1 MVKKTHD
8 SSAIDILAR
17 PIPGQ
22 SLTDAPK
29 SRPYEK
35 PPQITSPTDAFKVVT
50 ESLEEPSAHKD
61 IVELLDVGI
70 SAETL
75 ASSVT
80 LKMFSEGVFTP
91 DIAEIIKLPLTAFIT
106 EVGIEA
112 GVEDINVVNDLPD
125 KERTPSDNIEMMAN
139 LNPDKLTRQATQLNE
154 EEEIDEALLGLEIPE
169 DEEPSRESF
178 LDMEVQ

>member
-91 DIAEIIKLPLTAFIT
+91 